1 MKRFA
6 LMAVIALLS
15 FSSAHAQS
23 EKHNNWHQKMMSEKI
38 AFITMKLNLTPEEA
52 QVFWPVYNQISKE
65 KFELQKQVKVAYME
79 LKKAL
84 NEGTA
89 SDKEIDKLLDKYL
102 EAKLAAEMSGK
113 GEADKY
119 RKVLSG
125 KKVAKLYIAE
135 ESFRRQHINSIKGGH
150 HGHKPGN
157 ASRPEGSQGNGPKG
171 AK

>member
-38 AFITMKLNLTPEEA
+38 AFITMRLDLTPEEA

-65 KFELQKQVKVAYME
+65 KFELQKQVRTAYME

-84 NEGTA
+84 NEDTT
-89 SDKEIDKLLDKYL
+89 SEKEINKLLDKYL
-102 EAKLAAEMSGK
+102 EAKLAVEMSGK

-119 RKVLSG
+119 RKVLPG

-135 ESFRRQHINSIKGGH
+135 ESFRRQHINNIKGGH
-150 HGHKPGN
+150 HGHKPSN
-157 ASRPEGSQGNGPKG
+157 NPRPAGSQGNGPKA